1 MDARRAA
8 MDPDEDK
15 RRFAAR
21 VEEAGLPRFA
31 RTRHDPT
38 THCLQVTWENGY
50 TIHLDLT
57 YPEIEPLEDWE
68 RDAILGHE
76 PSRAGA
82 GPIDVYVPGSADD
95 PRTDTTTPG
104 VAIHRGPPLH
114 PDDVTTVDGIPVTT
128 PSRTLI
134 DMAEV
139 STADELRA
147 MFARAREVGLL
158 DPEALRAARA
168 RVEWRPS
175 LEMLDEVIAEFCG

>member
-1 MDARRAA
+1 MYDRRAP
-8 MDPDEDK
+8 MDPAEAE
-15 RRFAAR
+15 RRFAVR

-31 RTRHDPT
+31 HTRHDPAT
-38 THCLQVTWENGY
+38 DYLQVTWENGY
-50 TIHLDLT
+50 TLHLDLT

-68 RDAILGHE
+68 RDAILGRG
-76 PSRAGA
+76 PAWAGA
-82 GPIDVYVPGSADD
+82 APIDVYVPGSAGD
-95 PRTDTTTPG
+95 PRMDTSIPG
-104 VAIHRGPPLH
+104 VVIHRGPPLH

-147 MFARAREVGLL
+147 MFARAREIGLL
-158 DPEALRAARA
+158 DPEALHAARA

-175 LEMLDEVIAEFCG
+175 LEMLDEVIAEFCR